1 VSKKELFI
9 GKKCKVYYNDF
20 PDHVAHLTGKVISYD
35 SDSKEVIIKNEYN
48 GKTTSV
54 TRIRMEVIE

>member
-1 VSKKELFI
+1 MVKDYFI

-20 PDHVAHLTGKVISYD
+20 PDHVAYLIGIVYSYD
-35 SDSKEVIIKNEYN
+35 PISKEVVIENEFN
-48 GKTTSV
+48 QKVTTV